1 MKQLY
6 DIIGIGIGP
15 YNLGLAALT
24 EERSNLHTI
33 FFDQEGEF
41 AWHPGMLV
49 NGTDLQVS
57 FLADLVT
64 FANPTSKYTFLN
76 YLHEHNRLYKF
87 FFFHKFEM
95 PRSEYAAYLKW
106 VADQLP
112 SCYFQTEVKDVIDHN
127 NYYEVVVNH
136 WETNE
141 QKSYFTKHVVMGTGQ
156 MPLVPIEIGESVEI
170 EDVFHSSQYLYH
182 KEHTLKANDI
192 TVVGS
197 GQSASEIFY
206 DLLNLQEHYSY
217 HLTWYTRS
225 PGFLQ
230 LDNSKLGQEVF
241 TPDYVDYFHQLDFQ
255 SRVNSLDHLGQLRK
269 GIDGETLHNIH
280 ELLYHRSV
288 HNTSLPVTIQPLT
301 EINRVDKED
310 DSLTVKATQWQKEH
324 SFLFQ
329 TDKLIMAT
337 GYKPN
342 IPDWFYRRFE
352 DKVVWEDDKRFKIDA
367 NFKLVFHEK
376 DRSHHFYTLTN
387 LEHSHGTG
395 ATNLGLA
402 VDRNI
407 KIINEIAGKVVY
419 ESQRESIFS
428 QFMPKDN

>member
-1 MKQLY
+1 MTQFY

-24 EERSNLHTI
+24 DERSNLNTI
-33 FFDQEGEF
+33 FFDQNGEF
-41 AWHPGMLV
+41 AWHPGMLI
-49 NGTDLQVS
+49 NETDLQVS

-87 FFFHKFEM
+87 FFFHKLEM
-95 PRSEYAAYLKW
+95 PRPEYAAYLKW
-106 VADQLP
+106 VAELL
-112 SCYFQTEVKDVIDHN
+112 SNCHFRSEVCDVIDHHDH
-127 NYYEVVVNH
+127 YEVVVNH
-136 WETNE
+136 WEKDE

-156 MPLVPIEIGESVEI
+156 TPIMPIETGENVEI
-170 EDVFHSSQYLYH
+170 EDVYHSSQYLYH
-182 KEHTLKANDI
+182 KEHTLKADSI
-192 TVVGS
+192 TIAGS

-206 DLLNLQEHYSY
+206 DLLKLQEQYSY

-230 LDNSKLGQEVF
+230 LDHSKLGQEVF
-241 TPDYVDYFHQLDFQ
+241 TPDYVDYFHQLDFK

-269 GIDGETLHNIH
+269 GIDGETLHNIY

-288 HNTSLPVTIQPLT
+288 NNTALPVTIQPLT
-301 EINRVDKED
+301 EITDVKKEK
-310 DSLTVKATQWQKEH
+310 DSLIVKATQWQKEE
-324 SFLFQ
+324 SITFT

-342 IPDWFYRRFE
+342 IPKWFHQRFA
-352 DKVVWEDDKRFKIDA
+352 DKVVWEDDKRFKVDKD
-367 NFKLVFHEK
+367 FKLIFHKK
-376 DRSHHFYTLTN
+376 DRSHNFYTLTN

-407 KIINEIAGKVVY
+407 KIINEISGEDVY
-419 ESQRESIFS
+419 KHQKETIFS
-428 QFMPKDN
+428 QFLPKN